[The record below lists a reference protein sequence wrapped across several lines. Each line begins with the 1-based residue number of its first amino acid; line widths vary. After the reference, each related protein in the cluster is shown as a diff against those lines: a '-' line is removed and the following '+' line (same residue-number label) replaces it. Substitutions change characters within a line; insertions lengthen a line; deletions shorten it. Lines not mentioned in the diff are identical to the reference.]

1 MFYKIIMCEI
11 MYSYIKR
18 KIIDIQSDYIVID
31 NNGISYLIYNANPYS
46 FTIDK
51 EETIYINM
59 L

>member
-1 MFYKIIMCEI
+1 MFYKMIMCEI

-31 NNGISYLIYNANPYS
+31 NNGISYLIYNSNSYS

>member
-1 MFYKIIMCEI
+1 MCEI

-18 KIIDIQSDYIVID
+18 KIIDIQSNYIVID

-51 EETIYINM
+51 EETFILIC
-59 L
+59 